1 MLVSVR
7 WLTAFLD
14 TPRDASGA
22 AESVEFWQQVTRTRL
37 SPSRG
42 EHQEFATLLQSEGD
56 AFLRT
61 QEIGAG
67 RPGCHLD
74 LHVEDVP
81 AAAGEAVRSGAHVVA
96 DLGTLVVTRSPAG
109 LPVCFVPHRGE
120 ARRPPPVSV
129 PAGDGAGTFST
140 LVDQLSIDVP
150 TGAFEAEVA
159 WWSRLTGWRRREGI
173 RPEFAF
179 LDRPP
184 GLPLRLLFQ
193 RLPDRTVDEAATA
206 HLDLACTDRPAEVAR
221 HLDLGAT
228 ALRHTD
234 WWDTMIDPVGR
245 PYCITDRDPTSGR
258 LAQ

>member
-1 MLVSVR
+1 MLVR

-14 TPRDASGA
+14 TPRDAPGA
-22 AESVEFWQQVTRTRL
+22 AECVEFWQGVTRTRL
-37 SPSRG
+37 SPRRG
-42 EHQEFATLLQSEGD
+42 EHQEFATLLQSDGD
-56 AFLRT
+56 AFLRA
-61 QEIGAG
+61 QEIGTG
-67 RPGCHLD
+67 RAGCHVD
-74 LHVEDVP
+74 VHVEDVP
-81 AAAGEAVRSGAHVVA
+81 RAADEAVSSGAHLVV
-96 DLGTLVVTRSPAG
+96 DRGTLVVTRSPAG

-129 PAGDGAGTFST
+129 PAPHGTGTFST

-150 TGAFEAEVA
+150 AGAFEAEVA
-159 WWSRLTGWRRREGI
+159 WWSRLTGWRRCEGI

-184 GLPLRLLFQ
+184 GVPLRLLFQ

-258 LAQ
+258 LAE